1 MKVSVSSINNYLSK
15 KLSTDQMVAGFERT
29 EVEVEQILSSN
40 KFDKGIIA
48 AKINAV
54 KNHPNADRLKLVS
67 VDDGKNK
74 HSEIVCGAPNVAANQ
89 TVVLAQVGAKLP
101 DGTEIKKARI
111 RGVESAGMLCSPA
124 ELGLSD
130 DHSGLLLL
138 DNSIA
143 PGTILCDIWPEGDQL
158 DIKTQPNRWDQLSLI
173 GLAREASGYAGEN
186 ASQSVKIPASPVL
199 QYKTTEYVKVKKTGE
214 CERFLSVKL
223 TVKNNVASPQWL
235 VDNLEANGLRSISP
249 VVDITNFVTLE
260 TGQPSHA
267 YDFDKVSG
275 QLSVRRGSPAEKL
288 TTLDGITRQL
298 TADDLVIADES
309 GAVGLAGVIGGQ
321 TTEVDQSTTKI
332 ILEVANFDRE
342 LVRKTALRHGLRTEA
357 SARFERSLP
366 LSLPPIALPRLI
378 QLFKEV
384 CQAEIIDG
392 PFDQLYGWPWTQH
405 IGLRLRKAE
414 RVLGMK
420 IDEKQVINGLKRLGF
435 EVEHFSLTK
444 EVTRHLGRPYIWGAN
459 FKQHG
464 VEAFDCSYLTSY
476 IYSLIGKRIGETAY
490 AQFQSG
496 VMVEEANLKPGDL
509 VFRSGHWTDKKLQ
522 KERSDIGHVGIYMG
536 QNKVIHAAQYEYKN
550 GGWHKLAKPAVV
562 ESALSYFT
570 NNPGYKGARRYV
582 ESFNHILAVTS
593 PWWRTDV
600 TLEEDL
606 IEEVIKIIGYD
617 ELPTTTPLLPPM
629 ATNKYQVLPKI
640 LETKKFLV
648 ARGLFE
654 VMTYS
659 FIGADIIKVADLDK
673 GNHLEILNPLSRE
686 QQYLRTT
693 LLPSHLQVVAN
704 NQNYHDSYEFF
715 EVSRVYKPK
724 KSGDL
729 PDEYW
734 QLGLTTYGSNSL
746 LRLKGQID
754 AIAGICQLEFSFD
767 ISDIKQFISGRSA
780 IIKLDGKVIGQYGQI
795 KPNVLNE
802 LKIASEISYCEVDLE
817 LILETKKLAKI
828 NDLLPY
834 SPVVRDI
841 AIEVDK
847 NVFWQDI
854 KRALLKNSFVLK
866 ADFLNDFQDQK
877 LRAAKRKSMAFRVV
891 MDVGSQPKSESISK
905 NIDTIIRNL
914 KKINS
919 LKNLIGR

>member
-1 MKVSVSSINNYLSK
+1 MKVSVKSINHYLSK
-15 KLSTDQMVAGFERT
+15 KLSTDQMVAGLERT

-40 KFDKGIIA
+40 KFDEKIIA
-48 AKINAV
+48 AKITAV
-54 KNHPNADRLKLVS
+54 KKHPNADRLKLVS
-67 VDDGKNK
+67 VDYGQSRHNQ
-74 HSEIVCGAPNVAANQ
+74 IVCGAPNVATNQ
-89 TVVLAQVGAKLP
+89 IVVLAQVGSKLP
-101 DGTEIKKARI
+101 NGTTIKAAQI

-138 DNSIA
+138 DDSIA

-173 GLAREASGYAGEN
+173 GLAREASGYTGDFD
-186 ASQSVKIPASPVL
+186 QSVKIPASPAL
-199 QYKTTEYVKVKKTGE
+199 QYKTIENVNVKKTGE
-214 CERFLSVKL
+214 CRRFMSVKL
-223 TVKNNVASPQWL
+223 AVKNNIVSPQWL

-275 QLSVRRGSPAEKL
+275 QLSVRHGSPAEKL
-288 TTLDGITRQL
+288 TTLDGASRKL

-309 GAVGLAGVIGGQ
+309 GAIGLAGVIGGQ
-321 TTEVDQSTTKI
+321 TTEVDRSTTKI

-378 QLFKEV
+378 QLFQEI

-392 PFDQLYGWPWTQH
+392 PFDQLYDWPWVQH
-405 IGLRLRKAE
+405 IGLRLRRAE
-414 RVLGMK
+414 RVLGMR
-420 IDEKQVINGLKRLGF
+420 IDERRVVNGLKRLGF

-444 EVTRHLGRPYIWGAN
+444 ELSKHLGKPYIWGAN

-496 VMVEEANLKPGDL
+496 VMVEEVNLKPGDL

-550 GGWHKLAKPAVV
+550 GQVRKMAKPAVI
-562 ESALSYFT
+562 ESPLSYFI

-582 ESFNHILAVTS
+582 ESFNHLLAVTT

-600 TLEEDL
+600 ALEEDL

-617 ELPTTTPLLPPM
+617 KLPTTTPLLPPM
-629 ATNKYQVLPKI
+629 ATDEHQLLPRI
-640 LETKKFLV
+640 LEIKKFLV

-659 FIGADIIKVADLDK
+659 FIGEDIIKTTELDTDS
-673 GNHLEILNPLSRE
+673 HLEILNPLSRE
-686 QQYLRTT
+686 QQYLRTS

-704 NQNYHDSYEFF
+704 NQSYRDSFEFF
-715 EVSRVYKPK
+715 EVSRVYKPN
-724 KSGDL
+724 KSGSL
-729 PDEYW
+729 PDEQW
-734 QLGLTTYGSNSL
+734 QLGLTVFGNDSL

-754 AIAGICQLEFSFD
+754 AIAEICQLDFSFD
-767 ISDIKQFISGRSA
+767 ANDIKQFISGRSA
-780 IIKLDGKVIGQYGQI
+780 IIKLDDKVIGQYGQVR
-795 KPNVLNE
+795 PSLLNE
-802 LKIASEISYCEVDLE
+802 LKIVSEISFCEVNIR
-817 LILETKKLAKI
+817 LILDNNKLAKI
-828 NDLLPY
+828 DDLLPY

-841 AIEVDK
+841 AIEIDN

-854 KRALLKNSFVLK
+854 KRALLKNSFVIK
-866 ADFLNDFQDQK
+866 ANFLNDFADQK
-877 LRAAKRKSMAFRVV
+877 LSATERKSMAFRVV
-891 MDVGSQPKSESISK
+891 MDVGPQPKSEDISK
-905 NIDTIIRNL
+905 NLDAIISNL
-914 KKINS
+914 KKLNN
-919 LKNLIGR
+919 LKNLTQR